1 MPGIVAPPVQAPFQP
16 DANYT
21 TNGDEIPAKQSPS
34 KGRKFNLG
42 FGHASK
48 ANNAKKGNTTAN
60 VPKLPLKQQNANPKP
75 NAKAAAR
82 KGRARRASAPQMY
95 QNAMALAQQDTIGI
109 HSFEL
114 ITLLGQGGVGVV
126 WYARKKDTREVF
138 AVKIIEKHQIMGT
151 SSVARVLAERD
162 LMTMLDHPFV
172 IDLSF
177 AFQDDTRIFFVLEY
191 LSGGDFFKL
200 LHSLPEKRMP
210 EGAARFYTV
219 QILLALHYLHKQNII
234 FRDLKP
240 ENVILN
246 HDGNLRV
253 TDFGLAMKGGG
264 GAQHGGCGGSNTVC
278 GTPEY
283 MAPEVIKED
292 SHSIAVDYWAL
303 GVMLFEML
311 HGHTPWANQS
321 TTDMFFSVLTKPPQ
335 FHTANTPGLSER
347 DRVTCSPECKSLIEG
362 LMAKDANTRLGANG
376 ADEVMKHPWF
386 NGVNWSQHMRQEV
399 LPPYPPGGASARG
412 NKPSKLNKGKQTE
425 ESAEDDRVAR
435 HREEVQEMEEQ
446 GKKQWQDCMSQF
458 KTEFKD
464 YTSPA
469 ASPLSSPMV
478 NANDPTLDGYQ
489 ESNGDFDVDHA
500 LGEFTIVEE
509 KAQTKPRSPL
519 VKFDVGSKAES
530 KTSARNFAS
539 AKGTCSCSKL
549 VSAFAAPPIPPA
561 EAKGSPANTQ
571 PKCSEVFRIVQ
582 GTGVVDV
589 SSLTFYFADPFME
602 GMVGM
607 ECGSRSPL
615 DLVPNKQDKQKVAE
629 AVRLLGDVKGPAE
642 TSVTVQLINGNKEHG
657 DSSEAVISLRVPNAK
672 SSLKGGLGGS
682 LKKEKPAYNRQLVF
696 WHQRVA

>member
-1 MPGIVAPPVQAPFQP
+1 MQPAVDFQDP
-16 DANYT
+16 D
-21 TNGDEIPAKQSPS
+21 GGEISGKSP
-34 KGRKFNLG
+34 KGRGKFNLG

-48 ANNAKKGNTTAN
+48 LNNAKNAGRSTPAN
-60 VPKLPLKQQNANPKP
+60 VPKIPLRGGKQNGERKP
-75 NAKAAAR
+75 VAR
-82 KGRARRASAPQMY
+82 KGRARRASAPIMY
-95 QNAMALAQQDTIGI
+95 QNAMAVAQQDTIGI
-109 HSFEL
+109 HCFEL

-126 WYARKKDTREVF
+126 WYARKKDTKEVF

-210 EGAARFYTV
+210 ETAARFYTI
-219 QILLALHYLHKQNII
+219 QILLALRYLHEQNIV

-253 TDFGLAMKGGG
+253 TDFGLAMRGGG
-264 GAQHGGCGGSNTVC
+264 GDERGGCGGSNTVC

-311 HGHTPWANQS
+311 HGNTPWANQS

-335 FHTANTPGLSER
+335 FHDASTPGK
-347 DRVTCSPECKSLIEG
+347 RVVVSRECRSLIEG
-362 LMAKDANTRLGANG
+362 LMEKDPKTRLGANG

-386 NGVNWSQHMRQEV
+386 DGVNWQQYMAQEV
-399 LPPYPPGGASARG
+399 PPPYPPGSSSARR
-412 NKPSKLNKGKQTE
+412 KTTAALAGKFGK
-425 ESAEDDRVAR
+425 AEAKEMDDEDERVAR

-446 GKKQWQDCMSQF
+446 GKQQWKACMTQF
-458 KTEFKD
+458 KVQFKD

-469 ASPLSSPMV
+469 ASPLASPMV
-478 NANDPTLDGYQ
+478 STDPALDGLEQ
-489 ESNGDFDVDHA
+489 DGSGAAVGM
-500 LGEFTIVEE
+500 GEFKNADEE
-509 KAQTKPRSPL
+509 NAETKARSPL
-519 VKFDVGSKAES
+519 SKFEPGAKAQSKKSPRPELS
-530 KTSARNFAS
+530 SD
-539 AKGTCSCSKL
+539 KGTCSCEKL
-549 VSAFAAPPIPPA
+549 VQAFAAPPMPPA
-561 EAKGSPANTQ
+561 EAKGARKKSKP
-571 PKCSEVFRIVQ
+571 SSMRIVQ

-589 SSLTFYFADPFME
+589 TSLTFCFADPFLE

-607 ECGSRSPL
+607 ECTARSPL
-615 DLVPNKQDKQKVAE
+615 DLLPNQQDKQRVTE
-629 AVRLLGDVKGPAE
+629 AFRLLGDVAGPLEA
-642 TSVTVQLINGNKEHG
+642 SITVHLANGNLADPSG
-657 DSSEAVISLRVPNAK
+657 SAAVISLCVPNEKANGK
-672 SSLKGGLGGS
+672 GANGSLKGNLSGRQAKGQP
-682 LKKEKPAYNRQLVF
+682 PAANRRLIF
-696 WHQRVA
+696 WHQRAV